1 LPNYLNWSLIFENL
15 LTTKTKAYIAWL
27 AICIIWGTTYL
38 VIRIGV
44 MEMPPFLF
52 SGMRWLLAGPIILLF
67 LKLRGRPLPTKKDLL
82 PIAII
87 GVSLIGLGNGLITFA
102 EQWIPSG
109 LTALLITTVPMLI
122 VFIETLILKKV
133 AFNKT
138 ILFGAIIGFSGI
150 LLIFGNNFA
159 LLFEKEYLIGIIA
172 IYCGVISWAIGTVYS
187 KHRKLDVDP
196 LANAATQMTIGG
208 TFQIIVGL
216 SIGEAEHFAF
226 TQTGVMAFIYLALF
240 GSFIAYGSYIYAIEH
255 LPISFVTTYA
265 YVNPVIALFAGWLVL
280 DEILSFEIILAAII
294 ILIGVYLI
302 NWGNRK
308 KLD

>member
-1 LPNYLNWSLIFENL
+1 M
-15 LTTKTKAYIAWL
+15 TTKTKAYIAWL

-44 MEMPPFLF
+44 QEMPPFLF
-52 SGMRWLLAGPIILLF
+52 SGLRWLIAGPIFLVF
-67 LKLRGRPLPTKKDLL
+67 LKIRGVKLPTKKDLL

-122 VFIETLILKKV
+122 VLIETLILKKV
-133 AFNKT
+133 AFNKM
-138 ILFGAIIGFSGI
+138 ILIGALVGFSGI
-150 LLIFGNNFA
+150 LLIFGNNFS
-159 LLFEKEYLIGIIA
+159 LLFESEYLFGIIA
-172 IYCGVISWAIGTVYS
+172 IYAGVTSWAIGTVYS
-187 KHRKLDVDP
+187 KHRKIDVDP
-196 LANAATQMTIGG
+196 LANAATQMLIGG

-216 SIGEAEHFAF
+216 SIGEAEHFEF
-226 TQTGVMAFIYLALF
+226 TQNGVFAFIYLAIF

-265 YVNPVIALFAGWLVL
+265 YVNPVIALFAGWIIL
-280 DEILSFEIILAAII
+280 DEILSFEIILAAVI
-294 ILIGVYLI
+294 ILIGVWLI
-302 NWGNRK
+302 NLGNRK
-308 KLD
+308 KTEL